1 MSDSFD
7 KDLVHEMPD
16 ADDQPVGDDDV
27 GFEYPADRLAT
38 RPARK
43 PLEKGMGRPIGMAV
57 ILGVSIG
64 AILFYMK
71 PAPRSAEARP
81 AILPNTA
88 PSAPATPAKQRVE
101 LFNLPAWND
110 APAAPN
116 R

>member
-1 MSDSFD
+1 VNETYD
-7 KDLVHEMPD
+7 KDATYQMPD
-16 ADDQPVGDDDV
+16 ADDQPVGDDHV

-38 RPARK
+38 RPPRK

-57 ILGVSIG
+57 VLGVSIG
-64 AILFYMK
+64 AILFYLK

-88 PSAPATPAKQRVE
+88 PTAPVAPVKTRVE

-110 APAAPN
+110 AADAPK